1 MNMLEEFV
9 SDTFDIEL
17 GLKDAFDDT
26 TQQPSRRI
34 LAALS
39 IGMPPGD
46 AFHAARELHNAVQL
60 IVGGTRRGRIKLA
73 EILGARCDDYQRALW
88 YAVAGRNHFG
98 VLSDL
103 GWLVEQLDARL
114 KVAIEM
120 SNNGLSVVTDDAPYA
135 CDGPCGPI
143 GVFTSD
149 FDVSAFDMLSD
160 S

>member
-1 MNMLEEFV
+1 
-9 SDTFDIEL
+9 
-17 GLKDAFDDT
+17 
-26 TQQPSRRI
+26 
-34 LAALS
+34 
-39 IGMPPGD
+39 
-46 AFHAARELHNAVQL
+46 
-60 IVGGTRRGRIKLA
+60 
-73 EILGARCDDYQRALW
+73 
-88 YAVAGRNHFG
+88 

-135 CDGPCGPI
+135 CDGPRGPI